1 MNTTK
6 TNLSLELNNIDNL
19 YKVIDE
25 KGYCMGDGRT
35 KDHAIKSARIVTD
48 DAILDVENGKVY

>member
-6 TNLSLELNNIDNL
+6 TTLSLEKNSIDNH
-19 YKVIDE
+19 YKVIDT
-25 KGYCMGDGRT
+25 KGYCLGDGRT
-35 KDHAIKSARIVTD
+35 KDHAIRSARIVTD